1 MDVIELN
8 DVHKSY
14 DGAPVLRGVSL
25 RAPQG
30 IVYGVLGAHDAGKTT
45 LIHLMLGF
53 LRPDRGVI
61 RIFGS
66 GNLQQ
71 VDGRVG
77 YVPERLRYHTRYTV
91 REYLWYLG
99 RFSGLSGAALRRRVN
114 SEISAFG
121 LSGVADRPM
130 SALSR
135 GMLQRVG
142 LAQALLAEPELLL
155 IDEPTAGLDPE
166 SQRDIIELIAAV
178 RQRGCTILMTTHFLD
193 EADLLCD
200 RIGILHGGRI
210 VAEAE
215 TCTLQRPARSIVIT
229 VADLPPATESAL
241 AALSSAVQC
250 NRREVVLNP
259 NTPELQAQV
268 MRLLLDHG
276 VTITAL
282 APQRHPIEE
291 FYLEAVRGDTQ
302 RDGSSEAPPPGPSG
316 PGDTLLR
323 ELLRHEEQRRLED
336 QQSKHL

>member
-1 MDVIELN
+1 MNIIEL
-8 DVHKSY
+8 DEVYKSY
-14 DGAPVLRGVSL
+14 DGALALRGVSL
-25 RAPQG
+25 RVPQG
-30 IVYGVLGAHDAGKTT
+30 IVYGVLGPHGAGKTT

-53 LRPDRGVI
+53 LRPDRGII
-61 RIFGS
+61 RVFGS
-66 GNLQQ
+66 DNLQL

-99 RFSGLSGAALRRRVN
+99 RFSGLSGATLRRRVN
-114 SEISAFG
+114 AEMSATG
-121 LSGVADRPM
+121 LDSVADRPM

-142 LAQALLAEPELLL
+142 IAQALLSEPELLL
-155 IDEPTAGLDPE
+155 IDEPTAALDPE
-166 SQRDIIELIAAV
+166 GQREIIELLAAV
-178 RQRGCTILMTTHFLD
+178 RKRGCTILMATHFLD

-229 VADLPPATESAL
+229 VADLPQAAETAL
-241 AALSSAVQC
+241 TALSPAVHC
-250 NRREVVLNP
+250 NRREIVLNP

-268 MRLLLDHG
+268 VRLLLDHAI
-276 VTITAL
+276 TIITL

-291 FYLEAVRGDTQ
+291 FYLEAVRGHPQ
-302 RDGSSEAPPPGPSG
+302 REESSETPPHGPSG
-316 PGDTLLR
+316 AGDALLH
-323 ELLRHEEQRRLED
+323 ELLRREEQRTLED
-336 QQSKHL
+336 QQSRRL